1 MKITTKVTKRDIM
14 LLIILGVF
22 LVAAGLW
29 WFVIHPLDE
38 QLQSISGE
46 IEALRTQSD
55 LYAMQSG
62 QLSGVQSQLQGAESD
77 YASLAESFIADT
89 TEEAISR
96 RVVDTVSA
104 YGGKMLDFR
113 IAKDAGASKD
123 SEYVSYPSYG
133 EGSSKDNTKILE
145 GIFSYSVN
153 IVISGNKDDL
163 QSLVDLWA
171 GGSESVVTEGEIAY
185 PQICISSFS
194 WKDADKNNADSGS
207 SVLTISLRIFTIEPI
222 EEGDN

>member
-62 QLSGVQSQLQGAESD
+62 QLPGVQSQLQSAESE
-77 YASLAESFIADT
+77 YASLGGSFISDT

-96 RVVDTVSA
+96 RVVDTVST
-104 YGGKMLDFR
+104 YGGKMIDFR

-123 SEYVSYPSYG
+123 SDYVSYPSYG
-133 EGSSKDNTKILE
+133 ATSSKDDVKVLE
-145 GIFSYSVN
+145 GIFSYTVN

-171 GGSESVVTEGEIAY
+171 GGSDAAVSESEIAY
-185 PQICISSFS
+185 PQVCISSFS
-194 WKDADKNNADSGS
+194 WKDADKNSAVSDS

-222 EEGDN
+222 EEGEN